1 MRDQDYLTKQSVN
14 EYIKMAALFVI
25 HYRKGKNATK

>member
-1 MRDQDYLTKQSVN
+1 MTDNYYLTKQTVN

-25 HYRKGKNATK
+25 HSGKGKNATK